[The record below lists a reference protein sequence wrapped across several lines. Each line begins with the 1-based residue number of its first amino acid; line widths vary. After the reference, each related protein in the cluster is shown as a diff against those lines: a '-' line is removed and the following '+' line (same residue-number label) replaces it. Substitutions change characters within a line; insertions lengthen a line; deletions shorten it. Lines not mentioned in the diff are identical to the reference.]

1 MDKVTVIVLQPF
13 DLLYKILEEKEYS
26 LLEHFSVQLY
36 IRSEFS
42 VFVIFWDIKHQA
54 VTSPMLSM
62 WIILI
67 SLVI

>member
-42 VFVIFWDIKHQA
+42 LSLLSSGTLSIKLLHHPCCLCG
-54 VTSPMLSM
+54 SY
-62 WIILI
+62 
-67 SLVI
+67 